1 MIEAA
6 GSVDRAG
13 QAILEYIMC
22 TEQRCT
28 PTMGPTSI
36 PELVAVTCW
45 YIWWERRQA
54 TRGKRIQEPERSARA
69 IDGDWGI
76 LKLL

>member
-22 TEQRCT
+22 TKQRCT
-28 PTMGPTSI
+28 RTMGLTSI